1 MNGDKL
7 PKKLSED
14 MEGIDNSE
22 NMVGSI
28 HIGLLGLGGY

>member
-1 MNGDKL
+1 MNGDNM

-14 MEGIDNSE
+14 MDVIDNSE